1 MILLLLSI
9 FQCPHLSRYYQILS
23 IIYYIYI
30 ILGKTPNWIAI
41 VDDFTVAIDII
52 HVIDTRP
59 LFNVAAHG
67 VRSIPEQGTNHGAET
82 CARTDD
88 IDGANGVAIAGVD
101 NTCNGVSPY
110 GGVNIINDDRVG
122 EYSTTFNNDKLMEN
136 PDNLLSLSPID
147 LINLGYYYE
156 MTELIY
162 NVFTY
167 YTFTFS
173 DDSYTDIFIR
183 YSDNWRIRPY

>member
-30 ILGKTPNWIAI
+30 ILGKTPSWIAI
-41 VDDFTVAIDII
+41 VDDFTVAIDIV

-67 VRSIPEQGTNHGAET
+67 ARSIPEQGTNHGAET

-88 IDGANGVAIAGVD
+88 IDSANGVAVAGVD
-101 NTCNGVSPY
+101 DTCNGVSPY
-110 GGVNIINDDRVG
+110 GGVNVTNDDRVG

-156 MTELIY
+156 ITELIY

-183 YSDNWRIRPY
+183 YSNNWRTRPY

>member
-30 ILGKTPNWIAI
+30 ILGKTPSWIAI
-41 VDDFTVAIDII
+41 IDDFTVAIDIV

-67 VRSIPEQGTNHGAET
+67 ARSIPEQGTNHGAET

-88 IDGANGVAIAGVD
+88 IDDANGVAVAGAD

-110 GGVNIINDDRVG
+110 GGVNVINNDRVG
-122 EYSTTFNNDKLMEN
+122 EYSTTFNDDKLMEN
-136 PDNLLSLSPID
+136 PDNLINLSPID

-156 MTELIY
+156 ITELIY

-173 DDSYTDIFIR
+173 DDTYTDIIIR
-183 YSDNWRIRPY
+183 YSRNWRTRPY